1 MSNKNLIGNVICGH
15 FMSDNAFTKITT
27 TAWRRMPSRPEIM
40 SILHRHRAASLFMLP
55 SGVCLHRL
63 STDQLEHGFQR
74 GKKERKKETLAA
86 LQMQPPC
93 SLPGLWA
100 LVWRSRHKEQ
110 SVQAPT
116 GGSNTWKASVLQGET
131 GWRKIRMDALHLSLW
146 IQALSQF
153 YSQRETF
160 HSPSFE

>member
-40 SILHRHRAASLFMLP
+40 SILHRHPAASLFMLP

-74 GKKERKKETLAA
+74 DKKERKKETLAA

-100 LVWRSRHKEQ
+100 LAWHSRHKEQ
-110 SVQAPT
+110 SVRRQPEGAT
-116 GGSNTWKASVLQGET
+116 HGKHQCCRERRDGE
-131 GWRKIRMDALHLSLW
+131 
-146 IQALSQF
+146 
-153 YSQRETF
+153 
-160 HSPSFE
+160 